1 MNIDTELFRVLDDA
15 ELDLKDTPT
24 VIKPFYRSK
33 KDYRNILD
41 EDTIELRDQQRCLE
55 CFRTI
60 LASYHFSG
68 YGCCRQRWRDQT
80 RHVRCQSA
88 RMSRSQFQGANR
100 SGTQTRFFM
109 AVCPAIA

>member
-41 EDTIELRDQQRCLE
+41 EDTIELRDQQSVLN
-55 CFRTI
+55 
-60 LASYHFSG
+60 ASGQYSLLIIFQAMDAAGKDGAIKHVMSGVNPQGCHNLKCTNIQFFQELHF
-68 YGCCRQRWRDQT
+68 
-80 RHVRCQSA
+80 H
-88 RMSRSQFQGANR
+88 
-100 SGTQTRFFM
+100 
-109 AVCPAIA
+109 